1 LAGQRPALRFLPWRR
16 RPGGDPVCINQQ
28 VAGQRPALRNVRVL
42 AVHSFQTKW
51 ATFMQIAVLRTY
63 ASRRPKLLMRDD
75 GRAERSAAAVVL
87 AGVEALKVLEK
98 RSIS

>member
-1 LAGQRPALRFLPWRR
+1 MAGQRPALRRSADVSSAFT
-16 RPGGDPVCINQQ
+16 
-28 VAGQRPALRNVRVL
+28 VRFRT
-42 AVHSFQTKW
+42 AW
-51 ATFMQIAVLRTY
+51 ATFQRIAVLRTY

>member
-1 LAGQRPALRFLPWRR
+1 
-16 RPGGDPVCINQQ
+16 
-28 VAGQRPALRNVRVL
+28 
-42 AVHSFQTKW
+42 
-51 ATFMQIAVLRTY
+51 
-63 ASRRPKLLMRDD
+63 MRDD